1 MTLSAPRTATAGQ
14 SSGSGS
20 DRASDHEGRLIAEAL
35 RFHEAAGSPLGED
48 PRAETA
54 ARDATGD
61 LEHKIIVHARN
72 RETSR
77 AMDEALQ
84 HLRSAMRIVFGLG
97 TGEAFVAGIA
107 TALTSLTAPPG
118 TPINFHW
125 ALLGLLGV
133 ETAVLLLW
141 IVYALASWGKT
152 TSPSLGGLVFAVG
165 RWLARLLHRDAV
177 QLAMVRAVAAV
188 NARGPIAHWSF
199 GTITHGL
206 WFAFL
211 VGALAMSLL
220 LLSVKQVSFVWQTT
234 ILSEQSYLPTTEALA
249 ALPRLVGFSTPTA
262 DDIRASRWTG
272 QGTPPRRVS
281 RAWAELLVASL
292 ILYGLVPRLL
302 LFALCWFKRSRAIR
316 NFRLDLDLPE
326 YQQLRERIMPSVRG
340 KRIVDG
346 DEEPVG
352 DEGPGLDAPAVIE
365 FDGPVALVG
374 LEIEIPA
381 DGWPPASVDVD
392 WRDLGSVDS
401 RDDRERAV
409 GALKSSPPGLVL
421 VAVSLLTSPDRGM
434 GGFLEKLRRAGAAP
448 IALLLTDGGRLAGRF
463 RSGDAAQRIDDW
475 RRLCTGAGIP
485 PNRAIEFELL
495 DPSASDQ
502 ARLAGL
508 LGADH

>member
-1 MTLSAPRTATAGQ
+1 MTLSAPRAASAGQ
-14 SSGSGS
+14 SGGG

-35 RFHEAAGSPLGED
+35 RYHEAAAALGAD
-48 PRAETA
+48 VHAETA
-54 ARDATGD
+54 ARDAAGD

-72 RETSR
+72 RETAR

-84 HLRSAMRIVFGLG
+84 HLRNAMRIVIGLG
-97 TGEAFVAGIA
+97 AAIASVAGIA
-107 TALTSLTAPPG
+107 TAHTALSAPPG
-118 TPINFHW
+118 TPVNFHW

-133 ETAVLLLW
+133 ETVVLVLW
-141 IVYALASWGKT
+141 IAFALASRGES
-152 TSPSLGGLVFAVG
+152 TSPSLGGFVFAAG
-165 RWLARLLHRDAV
+165 RWLARVLHRDAV
-177 QLAMVRAVAAV
+177 QVAMVRAVAAV

-211 VGALAMSLL
+211 AGALAMSLL

-272 QGTPPRRVS
+272 HGAPPRRVS

-316 NFRLDLDLPE
+316 SFRLDLDLPE
-326 YQQLRERIMPSVRG
+326 YQRLRERLMPPVRG

-346 DEEPVG
+346 DDEPVG
-352 DEGPGLDAPAVIE
+352 DAGPGLDAPPVIE

-374 LEIEIPA
+374 LEIEIPV

-392 WRDLGSVDS
+392 WRDLGSVDN
-401 RDDRERAV
+401 RDDRQRAV
-409 GALKSSPPGLVL
+409 GALESSPPGLVL

-448 IALLLTDGGRLAGRF
+448 IALLLTDGGRLVGRF

-485 PNRAIEFELL
+485 PNRAIEFELN

>member
-1 MTLSAPRTATAGQ
+1 MTLSAPGETSAGQ
-14 SSGSGS
+14 SFGG

-35 RFHEAAGSPLGED
+35 RYYEAATSALGED
-48 PRAETA
+48 PHAEAA
-54 ARDATGD
+54 ARDAAGD

-72 RETSR
+72 RETARS
-77 AMDEALQ
+77 MDEALR

-97 TGEAFVAGIA
+97 AAFAFVAGIA
-107 TALTSLTAPPG
+107 TAHTALAAPPG
-118 TPINFHW
+118 TPVNFHW

-133 ETAVLLLW
+133 ESVVLVLW
-141 IVYALASWGKT
+141 IAFALASRGEA
-152 TSPSLGGLVFAVG
+152 TSPSLGGFVFAVG

-177 QLAMVRAVAAV
+177 QVAMVRAVAAV
-188 NARGPIAHWSF
+188 NARGTIARWSF

-206 WFAFL
+206 WLAFL
-211 VGALAMSLL
+211 AGALAMSLL
-220 LLSVKQVSFVWQTT
+220 SLSVKQVSFVWQTT
-234 ILSEQSYLPTTEALA
+234 ILSEQSYLPATEALA

-272 QGTPPRRVS
+272 HGTPPSRVS

-316 NFRLDLDLPE
+316 SFRLDLDLPE
-326 YQQLRERIMPSVRG
+326 YQRLRDRLMPPDRG

-352 DEGPGLDAPAVIE
+352 EEGPGLKAPPVIE

-374 LEIEIPA
+374 LEIEIPV
-381 DGWPPASVDVD
+381 DGWPPAAVDVD
-392 WRDLGSVDS
+392 WRDLGSVDN

-409 GALKSSPPGLVL
+409 GALESSPPGLVL

-434 GGFLEKLRRAGAAP
+434 GGFLERLRRAGAAP
-448 IALLLTDGGRLAGRF
+448 IALLLTDGERLAGRF
-463 RSGDAAQRIDDW
+463 RTGDAAQRIEDW
-475 RRLCTGAGIP
+475 RRLCTGVGIP

-495 DPSASDQ
+495 DPSASDH

-508 LGADH
+508 LGVGRR